1 MATSMSDQIKTD
13 KTPEDLVV
21 AVKVLNVSQE
31 HHSQNPKACPRGF
44 VPSGGT
50 LIVNSGQVV
59 KLCRTDLNKV
69 NVTTFRRDHRSRH
82 RRKRSVPSDD
92 KKVPVRNLCSKLVTF
107 TLESDDPASMAV
119 RHLPFDGRRCL
130 SHLRVSYGFQAVL
143 SVDIYKSDGRGKF
156 YFSQTDICKEYILPS
171 YCTNHHNM

>member
-1 MATSMSDQIKTD
+1 MSMSDQIKTD
-13 KTPEDLVV
+13 KTPEDLV
-21 AVKVLNVSQE
+21 AVKVLSVSQE
-31 HHSQNPKACPRGF
+31 HYPSACPRGF

-50 LIVNSGQVV
+50 LTVNSEQIV

-82 RRKRSVPSDD
+82 RRKRSVPSGDNTEPGRD
-92 KKVPVRNLCSKLVTF
+92 LCSDLVTF
-107 TLESDDPASMAV
+107 TLDSDDPASMAV
-119 RHLPFDGRRCL
+119 RHLPSDGRRCF

-156 YFSQTDICKEYILPS
+156 LMSNKLFFNVFFNVGKLI
-171 YCTNHHNM
+171 

>member
-1 MATSMSDQIKTD
+1 MCMATSISDKIKTD
-13 KTPEDLVV
+13 KTPEDVV
-21 AVKVLNVSQE
+21 MAVKVLNVSQE
-31 HHSQNPKACPRGF
+31 HHTRNSKACPRGF
-44 VPSGGT
+44 VPSGRT
-50 LIVNSGQVV
+50 LKVNSGQVV

-156 YFSQTDICKEYILPS
+156 YFSQTDICK
-171 YCTNHHNM
+171 